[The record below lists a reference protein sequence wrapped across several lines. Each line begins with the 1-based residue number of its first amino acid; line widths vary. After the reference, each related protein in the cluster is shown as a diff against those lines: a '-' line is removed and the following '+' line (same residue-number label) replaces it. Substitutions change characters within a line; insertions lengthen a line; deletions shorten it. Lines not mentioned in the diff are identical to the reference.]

1 MIDIAYIIDKKEQHI
16 NSNAKCPGAESYM
29 SPVSF
34 ILEFRIIGLRLPRQ
48 SGKTN
53 FLLNKFF
60 RTNSMMLVANH
71 YIASHCKTLVRS
83 QLREYIQVC
92 HSGADSAIF
101 HKFMCKST
109 ERLQYLLIDEA
120 VNQHDLAKVLT
131 TLLNLKMIDTRLT
144 IIQLQT

>member
-1 MIDIAYIIDKKEQHI
+1 MIDIASIIDKMEQHI
-16 NSNAKCPGAESYM
+16 NSNAKCSGAESYM

-34 ILEFRIIGLRLPRQ
+34 ILEFRTIGLRLPRQ

-53 FLLNKFF
+53 FLLNKFY
-60 RTNSMMLVANH
+60 RTNSMMLVSNH
-71 YIASHCKTLVRS
+71 CIASHCKTQVRP

-92 HSGADSAIF
+92 HSDADSAIRQ
-101 HKFMCKST
+101 KFMGKRT

-120 VNQHDLAKVLT
+120 VNKYDLVKVLT